1 MHLWD
6 SKRNAVAPYVPGD
19 LTEEKHRDLDYGILN
34 KYRYDLGGIRE
45 NSAPLQ
51 GYPGT
56 REDFYRSP
64 PKEAEDVR
72 KSADEFYQKH
82 KEMLTEEYNGDWC
95 YGCRKDKRVN
105 SPIIAAIRNFDL
117 AKKLHK
123 ENLEHQPLPDTVSD
137 AFYRKLQMQRHREP
151 GLALKEGNYAS
162 GVAWKAYAGYG
173 PTRCT
178 KLKVFRPKTSICNKI
193 KDSAND
199 RPSSVSSFDKKWR
212 FIRQSKVTPIQLAVC
227 WDLTPE
233 NPTDEPKRTPH
244 IDGSNGSMAPAVF
257 SLVHTPDG
265 GRGIDEEE
273 QEQICDG
280 LHNYSNNAL
289 PYMYDPQAYRAKTAK
304 SISSSSTSKAS
315 KRIQSA
321 APHPQNPDPIFTRLH
336 SNSPEVTSKITAYK
350 FCSRDCYQRSKK
362 TPKKRLCVACEM
374 RNVNIKD
381 SRPKTEYKMAFKAG
395 IPQKNFKRQD
405 YPEHW
410 RLATIY
416 QHSYKPMQARK
427 RPLLAT
433 VFK

>member
-1 MHLWD
+1 
-6 SKRNAVAPYVPGD
+6 
-19 LTEEKHRDLDYGILN
+19 
-34 KYRYDLGGIRE
+34 
-45 NSAPLQ
+45 
-51 GYPGT
+51 
-56 REDFYRSP
+56 
-64 PKEAEDVR
+64 
-72 KSADEFYQKH
+72 
-82 KEMLTEEYNGDWC
+82 MLKEEYKGDWC
-95 YGCRKDKRVN
+95 HGCRKDKRIIT

-137 AFYRKLQMQRHREP
+137 ALYRKFQMQRHREP
-151 GLALKEGNYAS
+151 
-162 GVAWKAYAGYG
+162 VAWKAYAGYG

-212 FIRQSKVTPIQLAVC
+212 FIRQAKVTPIQLAVC

-233 NPTDEPKRTPH
+233 NPKDEPKRTPH

-265 GRGIDEEE
+265 ERGDAEEE
-273 QEQICDG
+273 EQICDG

-289 PYMYDPQAYRAKTAK
+289 PYMYDPQAYRPKTASHSK
-304 SISSSSTSKAS
+304 SSSSPSTSKIS

-321 APHPQNPDPIFTRLH
+321 DVGSTHSQKTDPIFTRLH
-336 SNSPEVTSKITAYK
+336 PNSPEVTSKITAYK
-350 FCSRDCYQRSKK
+350 FCSKDCYQRNKK
-362 TPKKRLCVACEM
+362 TKKKRLCVACEM
-374 RNVNIKD
+374 KNVNIKD
-381 SRPKTEYKMAFKAG
+381 SKPKTDFKMAFKAG

-416 QHSYKPMQARK
+416 QHSYKPIQARK